1 MYLWY
6 VYFSLL
12 QASSFFLEDE
22 QRDKSS
28 DTIKKIKEAFSVSYY
43 SMTQSSKHFATII
56 VVVRR
61 LIMLTGGWLFLQV
74 VGSVLYFTSF
84 CLDKL
89 GQPLLNDNPQL
100 TDGWEVP
107 KYPQGSMPLWHYHWL
122 RCTLFVNS
130 VMSLQAVMIRCC
142 KSQRCIKV
150 SVFHYVL
157 LISFVILYTNYINST
172 SWITFYQ
179 DTHKFLAVWWL

>member
-1 MYLWY
+1 M
-6 VYFSLL
+6 

-107 KYPQGSMPLWHYHWL
+107 KYPQGSMPL
-122 RCTLFVNS
+122 
-130 VMSLQAVMIRCC
+130 
-142 KSQRCIKV
+142 
-150 SVFHYVL
+150 
-157 LISFVILYTNYINST
+157 
-172 SWITFYQ
+172 
-179 DTHKFLAVWWL
+179 